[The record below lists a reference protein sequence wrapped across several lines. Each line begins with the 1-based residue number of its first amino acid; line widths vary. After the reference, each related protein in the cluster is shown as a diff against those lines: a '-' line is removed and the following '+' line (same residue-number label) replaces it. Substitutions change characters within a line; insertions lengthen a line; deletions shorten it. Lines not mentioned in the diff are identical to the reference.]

1 MEIAINSPLPERAKL
16 ALLRDPEAVLLLARL
31 LGRLFHLRHER
42 VPEGARRVRRRGR
55 GHHGDRPVRPEV
67 EVLAAGRRRV
77 TRPSTAS
84 AGRADVVR
92 VTEMKPSP
100 SSIAVTQSLSVTVIS
115 DPVSSL
121 LLVTVTELAANSLR

>member
-42 VPEGARRVRRRGR
+42 VPEGASRVRRRGR

-92 VTEMKPSP
+92 VTEMKTNPNSVSVGP
-100 SSIAVTQSLSVTVIS
+100 IQTLSMTSVTA
-115 DPVSSL
+115 
-121 LLVTVTELAANSLR
+121 TQ